1 MAVKMRLSR
10 KGRAK
15 APFYHIVIADA
26 RSPRD
31 GKFIE
36 KIGTYNPMTKPATI
50 EIDRNAAYDWLTK
63 GAQPTDTV
71 KAILRFKG
79 VYYKKHLM
87 RGVKKGAMTV
97 EQADTLWQQWI
108 DAKEGKISSRRA
120 QTAADLEAFRKLVSG
135 EAKKVKAPVAD
146 ETAHEA
152 AEAFKVT
159 EDVVE
164 APAVEEVAPVAEE
177 VAPVA
182 EEVVEAAA
190 EVEEV
195 APVVV
200 ETVATEEAAPSVEE
214 EVVAAAEEAA
224 PEVATEEASEETKT
238 EEEA

>member
-146 ETAHEA
+146 ESAHEA

-182 EEVVEAAA
+182 EEVVEAAPA
-190 EVEEV
+190 VEEV
-195 APVVV
+195 APVVE
-200 ETVATEEAAPSVEE
+200 ETVATEEAAPAVEE

-224 PEVATEEASEETKT
+224 SEVATEEASEETKT

>member
-195 APVVV
+195 APVVE
-200 ETVATEEAAPSVEE
+200 ETVATEEAAPAVEE

>member
-15 APFYHIVIADA
+15 APFYPIVIAVA

-146 ETAHEA
+146 ESAHEA

-164 APAVEEVAPVAEE
+164 APAVEEVAPAVEE

-182 EEVVEAAA
+182 EEVVEAAPA
-190 EVEEV
+190 VEEV
-195 APVVV
+195 APGVE
-200 ETVATEEAAPSVEE
+200 ETVATEEAAPAVEE

>member
-1 MAVKMRLSR
+1 MAVKIRLSR

-26 RSPRD
+26 RAPRD

-146 ETAHEA
+146 ESAHEA

-159 EDVVE
+159 EESVE

-177 VAPVA
+177 VTETAPA
-182 EEVVEAAA
+182 
-190 EVEEV
+190 VEEV
-195 APVVV
+195 TPVV
-200 ETVATEEAAPSVEE
+200 EEAVATEEAAPAVEE
-214 EVVAAAEEAA
+214 EVVAAVEEAA
-224 PEVATEEASEETKT
+224 PAVATEEASEETKT